1 MSYPKPAFMIEDE
14 LSGFSPEQIMVKMF
28 EYTDKE
34 GYLSIPEWPYDNTS
48 PEEQDIYYLCKM
60 NWNSEDLNN
69 VIDDFRKLEERLKTI
84 KEEEPLQSI
93 VRENFDLVPFSE
105 IPMEISDLIVLKE
118 AKRPATYDVAI
129 RAVRLCKLYAMD
141 VPAVIID
148 NEARLLAQALVVN
161 HFAESVQPFSRF
173 DATAVE
179 CMKII
184 NDNVAQDGPLV
195 GIFWYDT
202 EKEELFGVHNSLA
215 CNYVGVSSHSID
227 LELLL
232 TAVTTDRRTHRTIW
246 EKEAKKGKDKRFSGE
261 YESTPR
267 GRVVRI
273 DGLPQDYRHGVA
285 VFTGEWIKKHPDAK
299 EFYESRQDYRYAVF
313 TGKWIKEHPDA
324 KEKILWEFQLPENT
338 EFYDTGD
345 ELEVDNAG
353 LTWDEIRY
361 CDTLVRVVFGP
372 ANYVIDYSR
381 ELLGQIEENV
391 SSLPQDEKD
400 VIEKLFRD
408 RELLELF
415 AASEGIDLEEAE
427 VRKSTALRK
436 LRHPRNS
443 RKLKP
448 FVHYIEEG

>member
-14 LSGFSPEQIMVKMF
+14 LSGVSPVQIMVKMF
-28 EYTDKE
+28 EYTDKK
-34 GYLSIPEWPYDNTS
+34 GYLSIPEWPYDDKD
-48 PEEQDIYYLCKM
+48 PEEPDLYYLCKM
-60 NWNSEDLNN
+60 NWNSGDLNN
-69 VIDDFRKLEERLKTI
+69 VIEDFRKLEESLKTI
-84 KEEEPLQSI
+84 KDEDLVQSI
-93 VRENFDLVPFSE
+93 IRENVDLVPFSE
-105 IPMEISDLIVLKE
+105 MQPEIPDLMVLKE

-141 VPAVIID
+141 APMLLID

-173 DATAVE
+173 DAAAVE

-184 NDNVAQDGPLV
+184 NGNVDQDGPLV

-202 EKEELFGVHNSLA
+202 EKEELFGVQNSLVTG
-215 CNYVGVSSHSID
+215 NHRRMPSID

-232 TAVTTDRRTHRTIW
+232 TSVTTDRRTHRSIW
-246 EKEAKKGKDKRFSGE
+246 NKEAKKGKDKRFSGE
-261 YESTPR
+261 YENTPR
-267 GRVVRI
+267 GRVVQF
-273 DGLPQDYRHGVA
+273 DGPQQG
-285 VFTGEWIKKHPDAK
+285 
-299 EFYESRQDYRYAVF
+299 YRYAVF

-353 LTWDEIRY
+353 LKWNRIRY
-361 CDTLVRVVFGP
+361 CDSLVRAIFGP
-372 ANYVIDYSR
+372 ANYVIDYSP
-381 ELLGQIEENV
+381 ELDEQLWKLVI
-391 SSLPQDEKD
+391 SLPPNEKD
-400 VIEKLFRD
+400 IIEKLF
-408 RELLELF
+408 ELRMPVEDF
-415 AASEGIDLEEAE
+415 AFFFNTTPEETE
-427 VRKSTALRK
+427 VWKSTALRR

-448 FVHYIEEG
+448 FVHFIEEG

>member
-14 LSGFSPEQIMVKMF
+14 LSGVSPVQIMVKMF
-28 EYTDKE
+28 EHTDKK
-34 GYLSIPEWPYDNTS
+34 GYLSIPEWPYDNKN
-48 PEEQDIYYLCKM
+48 PEEPDLYYLCKM
-60 NWNSEDLNN
+60 NWSSEDLNN
-69 VIDDFRKLEERLKTI
+69 VIEDFRKLEERLKTI
-84 KEEEPLQSI
+84 KNEEPLQNI
-93 VRENFDLVPFSE
+93 IRENFDLVPFSE
-105 IPMEISDLIVLKE
+105 MQMEIPDLIVLKE

-129 RAVRLCKLYAMD
+129 RALRLCKLYAMD
-141 VPAVIID
+141 APVLIID

-173 DATAVE
+173 DAAAVE

-184 NDNVAQDGPLV
+184 NGNVDQDGPLV

-215 CNYVGVSSHSID
+215 SNYVGVPSSSID
-227 LELLL
+227 LEHLL
-232 TAVTTDRRTHRTIW
+232 TTVTTDRRTHRSTW
-246 EKEAKKGKDKRFSGE
+246 NKEAKKGKDKRFSGE
-261 YESTPR
+261 YENTPR
-267 GRVVRI
+267 GRVV
-273 DGLPQDYRHGVA
+273 Q
-285 VFTGEWIKKHPDAK
+285 
-299 EFYESRQDYRYAVF
+299 FYGPKQGYRYAVF

-361 CDTLVRVVFGP
+361 CDSLVRAIFGP
-372 ANYVIDYSR
+372 GNYVIDYSA
-381 ELLGQIEENV
+381 ELDDQLWKLVI
-391 SSLPQDEKD
+391 SLPPNEKD
-400 VIEKLFRD
+400 VIEKLF
-408 RELLELF
+408 ELRMPVEDF
-415 AASEGIDLEEAE
+415 AFFFNTTPEETE
-427 VRKSTALRK
+427 VWKSTALRR

-448 FVHYIEEG
+448 FVHFIEEG